1 MGVGLCFH
9 WEGAGLPLGVGTSAY
24 LPHLHPKD
32 IEAACIV
39 QSLEAKVN
47 GRIHLCKG
55 FISVK
60 SSCVSKG
67 VTGEAL
73 HENSLLS

>member
-9 WEGAGLPLGVGTSAY
+9 WEGAGLPLDVGTSAY

-32 IEAACIV
+32 TEAACIV
-39 QSLEAKVN
+39 QSLEAKAN

-55 FISVK
+55 FISV
-60 SSCVSKG
+60 CKG
-67 VTGEAL
+67 SQGEAL
-73 HENSLLS
+73 HENSLPS